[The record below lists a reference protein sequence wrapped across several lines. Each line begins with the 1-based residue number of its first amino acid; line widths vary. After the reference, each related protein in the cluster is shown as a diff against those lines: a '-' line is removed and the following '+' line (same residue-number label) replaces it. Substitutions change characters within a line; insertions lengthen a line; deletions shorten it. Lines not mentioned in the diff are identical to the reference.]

1 MWRQNNL
8 SSNIRNGLPLE
19 ASRLPRAAKNLSR
32 QSRSVASNFNCLI
45 QATMGSHAIR
55 VLLVEDSPIALAIL
69 QRILNSSPEIEV
81 VGTARTGKEAIS
93 LIPKLQPQVICTD
106 LHMPQMNGLEFTRQV
121 MATQPRPILVISNS
135 VQEGDTQTISG
146 LLQSGAVDIFPKP
159 ILGTAVDYERIKQA
173 LIGKIKVLSGVSVF
187 TQRPQQAVAI
197 EPACLTSPGANSF
210 PSAPDLTRVAKVVA
224 IGASTGGPQ
233 ALHAILTK
241 LPVNF
246 SKPTICI
253 QHISEGFLQ
262 GLVDWLGR
270 ECRLPV
276 KIAAHG
282 EIPRPATIY
291 FAPERYHLELNAFGR
306 FVYSDLG
313 LVGGHCPSID
323 VAFKSIAKF
332 YGRATVGILLSGMGR
347 DGAEGLATIAR
358 AGGLTIAQDEASCV
372 VFGMPKEAIAL
383 GGVQH
388 VLPINAI
395 APLLLSRLQ
404 V

>member
-1 MWRQNNL
+1 
-8 SSNIRNGLPLE
+8 
-19 ASRLPRAAKNLSR
+19 
-32 QSRSVASNFNCLI
+32 
-45 QATMGSHAIR
+45 MGSHAIR

-69 QRILNSSPEIEV
+69 QRILDSSPEIAV
-81 VGTARTGKEAIS
+81 VGTARTGKEALT

-106 LHMPQMNGLEFTRQV
+106 LHMPQMNGLEFIREV
-121 MATQPRPILVISNS
+121 MATQPRPILAISNS
-135 VQEGDTQTISG
+135 VRESDTQTISG
-146 LLQSGAVDIFPKP
+146 LLQSGAVDTFPKP
-159 ILGTAVDYERIKQA
+159 ILGTAVDYEGIKQA
-173 LIGKIKVLSGVSVF
+173 LVGKIKVLAGVSVF
-187 TQRPQQAVAI
+187 TQRPQRTVAI
-197 EPACLTSPGANSF
+197 ESSCRTSPGASAC
-210 PSAPDLTRVAKVVA
+210 PSAPDLTRVTKVVA

-233 ALHAILTK
+233 ALYAILTR

-246 SKPTICI
+246 PKPIICI

-262 GLVDWLGR
+262 GLVDWLAR
-270 ECRLPV
+270 ECRLSV
-276 KIAAHG
+276 KIAGNG

-323 VAFKSIAKF
+323 VTFKSIAKF
-332 YGRATVGILLSGMGR
+332 YGRTTLGILLSGMGR

-388 VLPINAI
+388 VLPLTAI

>member
-1 MWRQNNL
+1 
-8 SSNIRNGLPLE
+8 
-19 ASRLPRAAKNLSR
+19 
-32 QSRSVASNFNCLI
+32 
-45 QATMGSHAIR
+45 
-55 VLLVEDSPIALAIL
+55 
-69 QRILNSSPEIEV
+69 
-81 VGTARTGKEAIS
+81 
-93 LIPKLQPQVICTD
+93 
-106 LHMPQMNGLEFTRQV
+106 MPQMNGLEFTRQV

-135 VQEGDTQTISG
+135 VQESDTQTISG

-187 TQRPQQAVAI
+187 TQRPQQAVAV
-197 EPACLTSPGANSF
+197 EPACRTSLEANSF
-210 PSAPDLTRVAKVVA
+210 PSVPYLARAAKVVA

-233 ALHAILTK
+233 ALHAILTQ

-246 SKPTICI
+246 PKPAICI
-253 QHISEGFLQ
+253 QHISKGFLQ
-262 GLVDWLGR
+262 GLVDSLAR
-270 ECRLPV
+270 ECCLPV
-276 KIAAHG
+276 KIAGNG

-291 FAPERYHLELNAFGR
+291 FAPERYHLELNSFGR

-313 LVGGHCPSID
+313 LVGGHCPSIN
-323 VAFKSIAKF
+323 VTFKSIAKL
-332 YGRATVGILLSGMGR
+332 YGRATIGILLSGMGR
-347 DGAEGLATIAR
+347 DGAEGMAAIAR

-372 VFGMPKEAIAL
+372 VFGMPKAAIAL

-388 VLPINAI
+388 VLPLNAI